1 MDSFSKHNKFSK
13 IPLENLLKY
22 AWAFV
27 SDHSNAGLLAMISG
41 IPAFYTNKSLNKLGN
56 IKNIENGS
64 INYEIFNN
72 LAYGQWTL
80 EEMRSGEAWDFLK
93 QNII

>member
-1 MDSFSKHNKFSK
+1 MQNYLSKNQ
-13 IPLENLLKY
+13 LKNY
-22 AWAFV
+22 LDV
-27 SDHSNAGLLAMISG
+27 
-41 IPAFYTNKSLNKLGN
+41 AFYTNKLLNKLGN
-56 IKNIENGS
+56 IKNIGNGS

-80 EEMRSGEAWDFLK
+80 EEMRSSEAWDFLK